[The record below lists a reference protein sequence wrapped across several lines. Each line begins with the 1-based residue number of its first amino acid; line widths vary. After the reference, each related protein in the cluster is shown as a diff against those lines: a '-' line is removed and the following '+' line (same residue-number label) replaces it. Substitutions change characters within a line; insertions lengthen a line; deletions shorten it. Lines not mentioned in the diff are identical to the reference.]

1 MEEMEEEE
9 QREEESD
16 WEQASQREGDEQES
30 NTSPQEIKTSLNRD
44 VADGS
49 YTESG
54 TDWEENEDF
63 SICRNIN

>member
-9 QREEESD
+9 QREKQSD

-30 NTSPQEIKTSLNRD
+30 NTSLNGD

-49 YTESG
+49 YT
-54 TDWEENEDF
+54 
-63 SICRNIN
+63 